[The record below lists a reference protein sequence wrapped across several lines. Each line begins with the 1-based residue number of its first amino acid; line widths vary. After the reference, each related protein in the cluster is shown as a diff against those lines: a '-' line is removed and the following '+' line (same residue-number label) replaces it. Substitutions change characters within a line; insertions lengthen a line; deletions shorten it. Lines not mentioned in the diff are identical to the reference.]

1 MMRKKLI
8 PTLAAT
14 LLIAVI
20 WQLIAFSIGYPAIFP
35 SLFDLVGEV
44 FNLFGKADFYTSL
57 IYTISRG
64 LFGFV
69 LAFIPSFL
77 LATIASFSPFWKFF
91 LHPLIVVIRSI
102 PVISFVLIAILWFSP
117 ANLPV
122 FIAFMTMF
130 PILYQN
136 TLTGLEH
143 TDKKWVEMA
152 QTFGKTP
159 VQRFFSVYL
168 PASKK
173 IIFDGVSTS
182 MGFGWRAIIIGEVL
196 AQPVRGI
203 GTAMKHAQAF
213 INVSELIAWT
223 VVAIA
228 VSYFFEG
235 IIKLIQ
241 KNRIGVLLPKAQN
254 YSLSTHTHSINIK
267 PIIINELNKDF
278 NNKNVFDNYSI
289 QFDAKKT
296 YCIKGVSGKGKTTLL
311 RLLSGLEKP
320 DSGEIK
326 IPDSIR
332 VAYSFQDVRLL
343 PWLTISENIVF
354 ALHEKHL
361 NKHEVSNLVAFLL
374 EKMELTEHAHKFP
387 NELSGGQQQRVG
399 LARALSTTSD
409 VLLLDEP
416 LNGLDDA
423 LKIRIIGFISEWIST
438 YQPLV
443 IWATH
448 EDIELMGIAVNEVVL

>member
-1 MMRKKLI
+1 MVQKKILS
-8 PTLAAT
+8 TLAAIV
-14 LLIAVI
+14 LLAIV
-20 WQLIAFSIGYPAIFP
+20 WQLIAISIGYPAIFP
-35 SLFDLVGEV
+35 SLIDLIGEV
-44 FNLFGKADFYTSL
+44 FSLFGKADFYSSL
-57 IYTISRG
+57 SNTILRG
-64 LFGFV
+64 LLGFA
-69 LAFIPSFL
+69 LAFIPAFL
-77 LATIASFSPFWKFF
+77 LATVATFSAFWKDFF
-91 LHPLIVVIRSI
+91 HPLIVVIRSI

-143 TDKKWVEMA
+143 TDRKWVEMA

-159 VQRFFSVYL
+159 FQCFVFVYM

-173 IIFDGVSTS
+173 IIFDGVSTA

-196 AQPVRGI
+196 AQPIRGI
-203 GTAMKHAQAF
+203 GTSMKHAQAF

-235 IIKLIQ
+235 IIKLMQ
-241 KNRIGVLLPKAQN
+241 KCKLGIILPKPQKYLPTKNTYTSNSKAIIVQN
-254 YSLSTHTHSINIK
+254 INK
-267 PIIINELNKDF
+267 NF
-278 NNKNVFDNYSI
+278 NSNNVFDNYST
-289 QFDAKKT
+289 QFDSHKV
-296 YCIKGVSGKGKTTLL
+296 YCIKGASGKGKTTLL

-326 IPDSIR
+326 VPDSLRI
-332 VAYSFQDVRLL
+332 AYSFQDVRLL
-343 PWLTISENIVF
+343 PWLTTTENIVF
-354 ALHEKHL
+354 ALHQKHL

-374 EKMELTEHAHKFP
+374 EKMELTEHANKYPH
-387 NELSGGQQQRVG
+387 ELSGGQQQRIG

-416 LNGLDDA
+416 LNGLDNA
-423 LKIRIIGFISEWIST
+423 LKIRIIDFISEWIST
-438 YQPLV
+438 SQPLV

-448 EDIELMGIAVNEVVL
+448 EKVELKEISVNEVIL